1 MVKNKISWFRFSIG
15 VLLII
20 NGIWGLSTT
29 NPCPNCC
36 VAVPLNKVN
45 LVVGIIALILG
56 IFITY
61 IEIRK
66 L

>member
-1 MVKNKISWFRFSIG
+1 
-15 VLLII
+15 
-20 NGIWGLSTT
+20 
-29 NPCPNCC
+29 